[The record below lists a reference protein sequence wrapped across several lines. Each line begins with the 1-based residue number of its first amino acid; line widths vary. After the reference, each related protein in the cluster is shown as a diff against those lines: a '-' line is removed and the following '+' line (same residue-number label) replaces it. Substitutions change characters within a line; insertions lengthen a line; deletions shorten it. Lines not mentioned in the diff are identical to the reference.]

1 MHILSL
7 AKPPSENE
15 VVEMQT
21 INQENIPEVGD
32 LSELEDFRARVNWS
46 ENIFVYKWE
55 DVIKAFV
62 LCMREGQLT
71 TLQIIN
77 TYQTVTK
84 NFFMLIELLCK
95 KNLGGKE

>member
-1 MHILSL
+1 MHIHSL
-7 AKPPSENE
+7 AKPPSEKE
-15 VVEMQT
+15 IAEMQT

-55 DVIKAFV
+55 DIIKAFDSV
-62 LCMREGQLT
+62 CGKDLLT
-71 TLQIIN
+71 IHQIIYI
-77 TYQTVTK
+77 YQTVSK

-95 KNLGGKE
+95 RNLEEKV